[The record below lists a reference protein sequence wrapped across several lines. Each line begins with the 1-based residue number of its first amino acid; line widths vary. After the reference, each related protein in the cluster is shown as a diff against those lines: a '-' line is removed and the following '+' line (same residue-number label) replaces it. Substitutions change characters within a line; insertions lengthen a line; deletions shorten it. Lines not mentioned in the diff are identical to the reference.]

1 MGLKTLRMWWERQK
15 KKKKSQE
22 EAMKGNGSQESEL
35 EIQTLIYQRDLTHL
49 CSPKTLKDIMSAMF
63 GTEQKKSYFKRWLL
77 CKVKTLQI

>member
-1 MGLKTLRMWWERQK
+1 MLGETK
-15 KKKKSQE
+15 KESGG
-22 EAMKGNGSQESEL
+22 GNESNESQESEL
-35 EIQTLIYQRDLTHL
+35 EIQTILYQRDLACL